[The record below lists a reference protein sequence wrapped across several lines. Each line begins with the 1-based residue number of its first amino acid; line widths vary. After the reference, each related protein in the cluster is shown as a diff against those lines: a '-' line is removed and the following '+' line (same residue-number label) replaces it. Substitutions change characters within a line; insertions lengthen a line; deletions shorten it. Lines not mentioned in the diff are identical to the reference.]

1 MKTILVVFFTL
12 FATLTVAYAQS
23 ATGIWKTIDDKTGEA
38 KSHVEVYEKNGKLY
52 GKVVKLLLSAPDR
65 TCDECKGD
73 RKGKPV
79 LGMLILE
86 GLSLSE
92 GKWKNGNIM
101 DPENGNFYG
110 CTLWLET
117 SKPDELRVKGIHWT
131 GLSRTQTWYRVK

>member
-1 MKTILVVFFTL
+1 MKTILVVFFAL
-12 FATLTVAYAQS
+12 SATLNAAYSQS
-23 ATGIWKTIDDKTGEA
+23 AGGTWKTIDDKTGEA

-52 GKVVKLLLSAPDR
+52 GKVVKLLLSAPDSK
-65 TCDECKGD
+65 CDECKGD

-79 LGMLILE
+79 LGMLIVE
-86 GLSLSE
+86 GLSFSE

-117 SKPDELRVKGIHWT
+117 GKPDELRVKGIHWT